1 MLVEVRS
8 WGRFPRSRSVLLPV
22 HSQQQDIP
30 FDRMSGSF
38 LPYGMGRSLGD
49 SCLNDG
55 NTLLV
60 ARGLNRIIGFDE
72 SQGRLVAEAG
82 VTFDAILRL
91 IVPHGWFLPV
101 TPGTR
106 FVTLGG
112 AIANDVHGKNHHW
125 AATFGRH
132 LIRFQLR
139 RSDGSRLICSSE
151 ENPDW
156 FRATV
161 GGLGLTGLIEWV
173 EIQLKPVVNSWID
186 AETIRYGNVEEFHAL
201 NAESTE
207 KFEYIVA
214 WVDSSPTRDLGRGLF
229 IRGNHNRDPQRTERK
244 APRGP
249 KVKVPYVL
257 PFSLL
262 NPFTLRAF
270 NTTYYWVKPR
280 HKVETA
286 PIGPFFYPLDE
297 IGAYHRLYGPGG
309 MIQWQGLVPS
319 REAARAVLSSALD
332 LGRSFLT
339 VMKVMGDH
347 QPCGLLSFSGPGIT
361 IALDFPYS
369 AQALEKLP
377 RLDEIVAEAGGRIY
391 PAKDARMS
399 GRNFRR
405 FYPHWENLLPYIDPR
420 FSSSFWRRVM
430 AP

>member
-1 MLVEVRS
+1 
-8 WGRFPRSRSVLLPV
+8 
-22 HSQQQDIP
+22 
-30 FDRMSGSF
+30 
-38 LPYGMGRSLGD
+38 MGRSLGD

-55 NTLLV
+55 NALLV
-60 ARGLNRIIGFDE
+60 TLGLNRVIEFDPN
-72 SQGRLVAEAG
+72 QGRLVAEAG
-82 VTFDAILRL
+82 VTLDAILHL
-91 IVPHGWFLPV
+91 VLTHGWFLPV

-106 FVTLGG
+106 FVSLGG
-112 AIANDVHGKNHHW
+112 AVANDVHGKNHHG

-132 LIRFQLR
+132 VIRFQLR
-139 RSDGSRLICSSE
+139 RSDGSRMICSST

-173 EIQLKPVVNSWID
+173 ELQLKPVANSWID
-186 AETIRYGNVEEFHAL
+186 SETIRYGNVEEFHAL

-214 WVDSSPTRDLGRGLF
+214 WVDSFPTRELGRGLF
-229 IRGNHNRDPQRTERK
+229 MRGNHNRDPGRTERK
-244 APRGP
+244 APSAP
-249 KVKVPYVL
+249 KVKVPFVL
-257 PFSLL
+257 PVSLL
-262 NPFTLRAF
+262 NPWTLQAF
-270 NTTYYWVKPR
+270 NMAYYWAKPR
-280 HKVETA
+280 HKVETV
-286 PIGPFFYPLDE
+286 PLGPFFYPLDG

-309 MIQWQGLVPS
+309 MVQWQGLVPS
-319 REAARAVLSSALD
+319 REAARAVLSSAMR
-332 LGRSFLT
+332 LGGSFLT

-347 QPCGLLSFSGPGIT
+347 EPCGLLSFSGPGIT

-369 AQALEKLP
+369 TRLLEKLP
-377 RLDEIVAEAGGRIY
+377 QLDEIVAEAGGRIY

-405 FYPHWENLLPYIDPR
+405 FYPHWEKLLPYIDPR